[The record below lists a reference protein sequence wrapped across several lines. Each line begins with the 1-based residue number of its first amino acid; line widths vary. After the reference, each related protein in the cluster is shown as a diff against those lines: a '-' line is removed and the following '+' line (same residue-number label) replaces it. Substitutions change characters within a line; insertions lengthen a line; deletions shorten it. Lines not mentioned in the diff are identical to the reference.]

1 MGSIRRRL
9 LLSSLLVLA
18 VFLGATAVALDR
30 AYRDSAEGAL
40 RARLKTDIY
49 ALLSAAE
56 LRRGQLE
63 LPDDLPESR
72 LEVLGSGRYA
82 EASAADGKVL
92 WRSPSASGLELPLV
106 RGLAPGR
113 ESWTR
118 VHVDDETL
126 MAYSLG
132 IGWEVPGGA
141 TQQFTF
147 SVAARLDELEAEIG
161 QFEATLMLWLGGA
174 TALLLLTQMLILR
187 WGLRPLRQVAQDLR
201 GIEHGERDALAGRY
215 PDELTPLTDG
225 LNALLRHERA
235 QLLRQ
240 RNALADLAHSIKTP
254 LAVLR
259 NAAADAPPDQRTPLT
274 EAIDSIDASLA
285 YQARRAAAS
294 GRSTLSVAVGVA
306 PVARRVMASL
316 DKVYANKGVSAELD
330 DPRDGQFAGDEGDL
344 YELLG
349 CLLDNAYKWCG
360 RRVWLSVQPG
370 ERGGAARGLDLA
382 VEDDGPGV
390 PPPLREAV
398 LERGARADRR
408 VAGQGIGLAVVRD
421 IAVAYGGRV
430 EIDDSPRLGGA
441 RVTVRLPGAD
451 RGGKPPA

>member
-92 WRSPSASGLELPLV
+92 WRSPSAAGLDLPLV
-106 RGLAPGR
+106 RGLTPGR

-118 VHVDDETL
+118 VRVDGETL
-126 MAYSLG
+126 VAYSLG
-132 IGWEVPGGA
+132 VGWEVSGGTA
-141 TQQFTF
+141 QQFTF

-161 QFEATLMLWLGGA
+161 QFETTLMLWLGGA
-174 TALLLLTQMLILR
+174 AALLLLTQMLILR
-187 WGLRPLRQVAQDLR
+187 WGLGPLRRVARDLQ
-201 GIEHGERDALAGRY
+201 GIERGERDGLTGAY

-259 NAAADAPPDQRTPLT
+259 NAAADAPRDQQRQLT
-274 EAIDSIDASLA
+274 DAIDSIDASLA

-294 GRSTLSVAVGVA
+294 GRSTLSAAVPVA
-306 PVARRVMASL
+306 PVARRVMDSL
-316 DKVYANKGVSAELD
+316 DKVYADKGALAELD
-330 DPRDGQFAGDEGDL
+330 DPHGAPFAGDEGDL

-349 CLLDNAYKWCG
+349 CLLDNAYKWC
-360 RRVWLSVQPG
+360 RHRVWLGVQPG
-370 ERGGAARGLDLA
+370 DGDGARGLVLC

-398 LERGARADRR
+398 LERGTRADRR

-430 EIDDSPRLGGA
+430 QIDDSPRLGGA
-441 RVTVRLPGAD
+441 RVTVRLPG
-451 RGGKPPA
+451 G

>member
-30 AYRDSAEGAL
+30 AYRDSAENAL

-56 LRRGQLE
+56 LRRGTLE
-63 LPDDLPESR
+63 LPQDLPESR
-72 LEVLGSGRYA
+72 LEVPGSGRYA
-82 EASAADGKVL
+82 EVSARDGKVL
-92 WRSPSASGLELPLV
+92 WRSPSSVGLNLPFV

-118 VHVDDETL
+118 VRADGETL
-126 MAYSLG
+126 LAYSFG
-132 IGWEVPGGA
+132 VGWEVQGGA
-141 TQQFTF
+141 AQQFTF
-147 SVAARLDELEAEIG
+147 STAARLDELAAEIG
-161 QFEATLMLWLGGA
+161 QFETTLMLWLGGA
-174 TALLLLTQMLILR
+174 AGLLLLTQMLIVR
-187 WGLRPLRQVAQDLR
+187 WGLRPLRQVADDLR
-201 GIEHGERDALAGRY
+201 VIERGERDDLAGRY
-215 PDELTPLTDG
+215 PAELLPLTDG

-259 NAAADAPPDQRTPLT
+259 NAAADVSPAQQRLLT
-274 EAIDSIDASLA
+274 DAVDAIDASLA

-294 GRSTLSVAVGVA
+294 GRTAFTAAVGVA
-306 PVARRVMASL
+306 QVAARIMAGL
-316 DKVYANKGVSAELD
+316 DKVYADKGVAAELD
-330 DPRDGQFAGDEGDL
+330 DPHGVQFAGDAGDL

-349 CLLDNAYKWCG
+349 CLLDNAYKWCE
-360 RRVWLSVQPG
+360 RQVWLSVQPTG
-370 ERGGAARGLDLA
+370 DDGIAPRNLELTL
-382 VEDDGPGV
+382 EDDGPGV

-421 IAVAYGGRV
+421 IAIAYGGSLD
-430 EIDDSPRLGGA
+430 IDDSPRLGGA
-441 RVTVRLPGAD
+441 RVTVRLPAG
-451 RGGKPPA
+451 

>member
-9 LLSSLLVLA
+9 LLASLLVLA
-18 VFLGATAVALDR
+18 LFLGATAVALDR
-30 AYRDSAEGAL
+30 AYRQSAESAL
-40 RARLKTDIY
+40 RARLKTDIF

-56 LRRGQLE
+56 LRHGRLE
-63 LPDDLPESR
+63 LPADLPESR
-72 LEVLGSGRYA
+72 LEVPGSGRYA
-82 EASAADGKVL
+82 EISDADGKIV
-92 WRSPSASGLELPLV
+92 WRSPSLAGLDLPLV

-118 VHVDDETL
+118 VQVDGEAL
-126 MAYSLG
+126 LAYSYG
-132 IGWEVPGGA
+132 VGWEVQGGA
-141 TQQFTF
+141 ARQFTF
-147 SVAARLDELEAEIG
+147 SVAARLDELEAEVG
-161 QFEATLMLWLGGA
+161 QFETTLMLWLGGA
-174 TALLLLTQMLILR
+174 AALLLLTQMLILR
-187 WGLRPLRQVAQDLR
+187 WGLRPLQRVAQDLQRIER
-201 GIEHGERDALAGRY
+201 GECDALTGRY
-215 PDELTPLTDG
+215 PDELAPLTAG

-240 RNALADLAHSIKTP
+240 RNALADLAHSVKTP

-259 NAAADAPPDQRTPLT
+259 NAAIDAPPAQRRLLND
-274 EAIDSIDASLA
+274 AVDRIDASLA

-294 GRSTLSVAVGVA
+294 GRSTFSATV
-306 PVARRVMASL
+306 PVAQVAGRIMAGL
-316 DKVYANKGVSAELD
+316 DKVYADKGVAAELD
-330 DPRDGQFAGDEGDL
+330 DPQQGQFAGDEGDL

-349 CLLDNAYKWCG
+349 CLLDNAYKWCE
-360 RRVWLSVQPG
+360 RRVLLGVQPG
-370 ERGGAARGLDLA
+370 AGQTPARGLELI

-408 VAGQGIGLAVVRD
+408 VTGQGIGLAVVRD

-441 RVTVRLPGAD
+441 RVTVRLPG
-451 RGGKPPA
+451 R

>member
-30 AYRDSAEGAL
+30 AYRESAESAL
-40 RARLKTDIY
+40 RARLKADIY
-49 ALLSAAE
+49 ALLSVAE
-56 LRRGQLE
+56 LRRDRLQL
-63 LPDDLPESR
+63 PADLPESR
-72 LEVLGSGRYA
+72 YEVPGSGRYA

-92 WRSPSASGLELPLV
+92 WRSPSSAGLDLPLV

-118 VHVDDETL
+118 IPVDGETL
-126 MAYSLG
+126 AAYSLG
-132 IGWEVPGGA
+132 VGWEVQGGA
-141 TQQFTF
+141 ARQFTF
-147 SVAARLDELEAEIG
+147 SVVGRLDELAAEVG
-161 QFEATLMLWLGGA
+161 QFENTLMLWLGGA
-174 TALLLLTQMLILR
+174 ALLLLLAQMLILR
-187 WGLRPLRQVAQDLR
+187 WGLGPLRRVAQDLH
-201 GIEHGERDALAGRY
+201 GIERGERDALGGTY
-215 PDELTPLTDG
+215 PDELAPLTDG

-259 NAAADAPPDQRTPLT
+259 NAAADAPQAQQAQLT
-274 EAIDSIDASLA
+274 DAVDSIDASLA
-285 YQARRAAAS
+285 YHARRAAAS
-294 GRSTLSVAVGVA
+294 GRSTLSAAV
-306 PVARRVMASL
+306 PVAQVAGRIMASL
-316 DKVYANKGVSAELD
+316 DKVYADKGVAAELD
-330 DPRDGQFAGDEGDL
+330 DPQEGRFAGDQGDL

-360 RRVWLSVQPG
+360 RSVWLSVTQVEAAG
-370 ERGGAARGLDLA
+370 TARGLELA

-398 LERGARADRR
+398 LERGTRADRR
-408 VAGQGIGLAVVRD
+408 VPGQGIGLAVVRD
-421 IAVAYGGRV
+421 IAIAYGGRV
-430 EIDDSPRLGGA
+430 EIDASPRLGGS
-441 RVTVRLPGAD
+441 RVRVRLPHA
-451 RGGKPPA
+451 

>member
-40 RARLKTDIY
+40 RARLKVDIY

-56 LRRGQLE
+56 LRGGQLE
-63 LPDDLPESR
+63 LPQDLPESR
-72 LEVLGSGRYA
+72 LEVPGSGRYA
-82 EASAADGKVL
+82 EASATDGKVL
-92 WRSPSASGLELPLV
+92 WRSPSAAGLDLPLV
-106 RGLAPGR
+106 RGLSPGR
-113 ESWTR
+113 ESWAR
-118 VHVDDETL
+118 VRVDGETL
-126 MAYSLG
+126 VAYSLG
-132 IGWEVPGGA
+132 VGWEVQGGA
-141 TQQFTF
+141 AQQFTF

-161 QFEATLMLWLGGA
+161 QFETTLMLWLGGA
-174 TALLLLTQMLILR
+174 AALLLLTQMLILH
-187 WGLRPLRQVAQDLR
+187 WGLRPLRRVAQDLR
-201 GIEHGERDALAGRY
+201 GIEHGERDALTGAY

-259 NAAADAPPDQRTPLT
+259 NAAAGAPPGQQGQLT
-274 EAIDSIDASLA
+274 DAIDSIDASLA

-294 GRSTLSVAVGVA
+294 GRSTLSAAVAVA
-306 PVARRVMASL
+306 PVARRIMGSL
-316 DKVYANKGVSAELD
+316 DKVYADKGVAAELD
-330 DPRDGQFAGDEGDL
+330 DPDAGLFAGDEGDL

-349 CLLDNAYKWCG
+349 CLLDNAYKWCQH
-360 RRVWLSVQPG
+360 RVWLGVLPG
-370 ERGGAARGLDLA
+370 DGARGLIVS

-398 LERGARADRR
+398 LERGTRADRR

-421 IAVAYGGRV
+421 IAVAYGGRID
-430 EIDDSPRLGGA
+430 IDDSPRLTGA
-441 RVTVRLPGAD
+441 RVTVRLPG
-451 RGGKPPA
+451 G

>member
-9 LLSSLLVLA
+9 LLASLLVLA
-18 VFLGATAVALDR
+18 MFLGATAVALDR
-30 AYRDSAEGAL
+30 AYRQSAESAL

-49 ALLSAAE
+49 ALLSVAE
-56 LRRGQLE
+56 LRRDRLE
-63 LPDDLPESR
+63 LPADLPESR
-72 LEVLGSGRYA
+72 LEVPGSGRYA
-82 EASAADGKVL
+82 QVSAADGTLL
-92 WRSPSASGLELPLV
+92 WRSPSATGLNLPLV
-106 RGLAPGR
+106 QPLAPGR
-113 ESWTR
+113 ESWAR
-118 VHVDDETL
+118 VQVDGEAL
-126 MAYSLG
+126 LAYSYG
-132 IGWEVPGGA
+132 VGWEVQGGPA
-141 TQQFTF
+141 RRFTF

-161 QFEATLMLWLGGA
+161 QFETTLMLWLGGA
-174 TALLLLTQMLILR
+174 AALLLLTQMLILR
-187 WGLRPLRQVAQDLR
+187 WGLRPLQRVAQDLQRIER
-201 GIEHGERDALAGRY
+201 GECDALTGRY
-215 PDELTPLTDG
+215 PDELVPLTDG

-259 NAAADAPPDQRTPLT
+259 NAAADAPAAQRRLLT
-274 EAIDSIDASLA
+274 DAVDGIDASLA

-294 GRSTLSVAVGVA
+294 GRSTFSATV
-306 PVARRVMASL
+306 PVAQVAGRIMAGL
-316 DKVYANKGVSAELD
+316 DKVYADKGVAAELD
-330 DPRDGQFAGDEGDL
+330 DPQQGQFAGDEGDL

-349 CLLDNAYKWCG
+349 CLLDNAYKWCE
-360 RRVWLSVQPG
+360 RRVLLGVQPG
-370 ERGGAARGLDLA
+370 AGQTPARGLELI

-408 VAGQGIGLAVVRD
+408 VTGQGIGLAVVRD

-441 RVTVRLPGAD
+441 RVTVHLPG
-451 RGGKPPA
+451 R